1 MPGADWA
8 RTRPILKTASSLMAS
23 LSHFVARRSSSGVG
37 LAACAIFATACAIF
51 LEARRRVSS
60 FLSVEAQGFP
70 TRAHCSS
77 HIFQNYCLL
86 CRSRFRDSVRV
97 QALDGRLAESRNK
110 IGLALYVSQR
120 PEYLVV
126 IILDLPLAQRC
137 EITELYSGEIG
148 LTISGFRN
156 VFGQPTSWLPQR
168 EINLTI
174 SGFRHVLDRPFPWL
188 LTRFRSTFLL
198 ASH

>member
-23 LSHFVARRSSSGVG
+23 LLHFVARRSSSGVG

-126 IILDLPLAQRC
+126 VATPAYWSTR
-137 EITELYSGEIG
+137 TS
-148 LTISGFRN
+148 SSRN
-156 VFGQPTSWLPQR
+156 
-168 EINLTI
+168 
-174 SGFRHVLDRPFPWL
+174 L
-188 LTRFRSTFLL
+188 LQ
-198 ASH
+198 